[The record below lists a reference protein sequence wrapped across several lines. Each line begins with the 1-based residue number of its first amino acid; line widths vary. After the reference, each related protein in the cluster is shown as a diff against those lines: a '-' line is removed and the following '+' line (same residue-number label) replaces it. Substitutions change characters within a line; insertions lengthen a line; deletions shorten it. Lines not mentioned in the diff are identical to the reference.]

1 MPVDLIADLASAVLD
16 LLRMAL
22 IAAIPAFLLAL
33 IGARLHK
40 MLAKKFRLEWIQSVF
55 AATFIILLP
64 IIFLLYLVP
73 YWLAFMETPSMGA
86 APGFAATGIVE
97 YGLAFFLTI
106 AKNIITAFV
115 FALLL
120 LPLVF
125 LAAFIS
131 EILEKRVKL
140 KGLPNSFAAVYL
152 TALIA
157 WMVVFFVFPW
167 IYSGVIYMLFWGSL

>member
-1 MPVDLIADLASAVLD
+1 MPVDLIADLAAAVLD

-22 IAAIPAFLLAL
+22 MAAIPAFLLAL
-33 IGARLHK
+33 AGARLHK

-55 AATFIILLP
+55 ASTFIILLP
-64 IIFLLYLVP
+64 IVFTLYLAP
-73 YWLAFMETPSMGA
+73 YYLALIETPPVGA
-86 APGFAATGIVE
+86 APGFAATSMVE

-120 LPLVF
+120 LPLIF
-125 LAAFIS
+125 LGAFIS
-131 EILEKRVKL
+131 EILEKRTKL
-140 KGLPNSFAAVYL
+140 KGLPNNFAAVYL

-167 IYSGVIYMLFWGSL
+167 IYPGLLYLLFWGSL